1 MRSLQ
6 KTPKT
11 KMGIDGI
18 LIVNKPEGK
27 TSFSVVAKLKRLTGE
42 KRVGHAGTLDPIATG
57 VLPICFGQATRI
69 TQFLLNSSK
78 TYLAQ
83 IELGVTTDTFD
94 RQGKIVERKDPGD
107 ITAARIEE
115 TLTAFRGVIN
125 QVPPAF
131 SAVKQGGHRCY
142 ELARAGVPIKLKSR
156 RVEITKLELISYRQP
171 LIEINIDCSKG
182 TYIRSLANDLGQY
195 LGCGAHLINLT
206 RLRCGLF
213 SIGDAL
219 SLEEVE
225 DAFHQDAWK
234 KVIHPVDSPLWNWKA
249 IVVGR
254 KNEQDI
260 RNGRPL
266 PVDEAPFSDEYCRA
280 YDLDGNFL
288 AVLHFIPEKRQW
300 HPEKVFSL
308 S

>member
-1 MRSLQ
+1 
-6 KTPKT
+6 
-11 KMGIDGI
+11 MGIDGI
-18 LIVNKPEGK
+18 LNVNKPEGK
-27 TSFSVVAKLKRLTGE
+27 TSFSVVARLKRLTGE
-42 KRVGHAGTLDPIATG
+42 KRIGHAGTLDPIATG

-69 TQFLLNSSK
+69 TQFLTNSSK

-107 ITAARIEE
+107 IPVTRIEE
-115 TLTAFRGVIN
+115 ALTAFRGVIN

-131 SAVKQGGHRCY
+131 SALKQGGRRCY

-195 LGCGAHLINLT
+195 LGCGALLKNLM
-206 RLRCGLF
+206 RLQCGTF
-213 SIGDAL
+213 SILDAL
-219 SLEEVE
+219 SMDQIE
-225 DAFHQDAWK
+225 DAIRKDDWK
-234 KVIHPVDSPLWNWKA
+234 KLIHPVDSPLSSWKA
-249 IVVGR
+249 IIVGK
-254 KNEQDI
+254 KNELDI
-260 RNGRPL
+260 RNGRPFPL
-266 PVDEAPFSDEYCRA
+266 DETYQYGEEYCRA

-288 AVLHFIPEKRQW
+288 AVLHFIPERQLW

-308 S
+308 SQALP